1 MKPIANFSV
10 LVTCILVAVLL
21 GGFKGSQGHIQGLA
35 PYHPSLA
42 SWENWVFNRSLQE
55 PHQQERLHEREL
67 EHQIAQVLSQY
78 KTGLKKDRLLRVP
91 EKIVKE
97 SLKYGYDPLLLTALI
112 ITESSFYNWARS
124 NQGALGLMQIRPAT
138 GKAVARE
145 ISMKWKGKPTLYDP
159 EANIA
164 LGAYY
169 LNKMILRFGDLGL
182 ALEAYN
188 HGPSQLSRYLRKGY
202 RPKRYSQKVF
212 QKYNWLQSRSI

>member
-35 PYHPSLA
+35 PYHSSLT

-78 KTGLKKDRLLRVP
+78 ETGLKKDRLLRVP

-145 ISMKWKGKPTLYDP
+145 IPVKWKGKPMLYDP

>member
-78 KTGLKKDRLLRVP
+78 ETGLKKDRLLRVP

-97 SLKYGYDPLLLTALI
+97 SLRYGYDPLLLTALI
-112 ITESSFYNWARS
+112 ITESSFYNWAQS
-124 NQGALGLMQIRPAT
+124 NQGALGLMQVRPAT

-145 ISMKWKGKPTLYDP
+145 ISMKWKGKLTLYDP

-188 HGPSQLSRYLRKGY
+188 QGPSQLSRYLGKGY

>member
-21 GGFKGSQGHIQGLA
+21 GGFNGSQGHIQGLT
-35 PYHPSLA
+35 PYHSSLA
-42 SWENWVFNRSLQE
+42 SWENWVFNRSLQK
-55 PHQQERLHEREL
+55 PHQQERLHERGR
-67 EHQIAQVLSQY
+67 EHQIAQELSRY
-78 KTGLKKDRLLRVP
+78 KTGLKKDRLQHVP
-91 EKIVKE
+91 EWIMKE
-97 SLKYGYDPLLLTALI
+97 SSKYGYDPLLLTALI
-112 ITESSFYNWARS
+112 INESSFYNWAQS
-124 NQGALGLMQIRPAT
+124 NKGALGLMQVRPAT
-138 GKAVARE
+138 GEAMAME
-145 ISMKWKGKPTLYDP
+145 IRMKWKGKSTLHDP

-212 QKYNWLQSRSI
+212 QQYNRLRFRTI

>member
-10 LVTCILVAVLL
+10 LLTCVLVAVLL
-21 GGFKGSQGHIQGLA
+21 GGGKGSRGHVPGLA
-35 PYHPSLA
+35 PYYSVLG
-42 SWENWVFNRSLQE
+42 SWENRVFDRSLKKL
-55 PHQQERLHEREL
+55 HQQERLHASGFED
-67 EHQIAQVLSQY
+67 QIVQVLAHY
-78 KTGLKKDRLLRVP
+78 KTGLKKDRLQHVP
-91 EKIVKE
+91 EWIMKE
-97 SLKYGYDPLLLTALI
+97 SSKYGYDPLLLTALI
-112 ITESSFYNWARS
+112 INESSFYNWAQS
-124 NQGALGLMQIRPAT
+124 NKGALGLMQVRPAT
-138 GKAVARE
+138 GEAMAME
-145 ISMKWKGKPTLYDP
+145 IRMKWKGKSTLHDP

-212 QKYNWLQSRSI
+212 QQYNRLRSRSI

>member
-1 MKPIANFSV
+1 MKPIANFSILFICV
-10 LVTCILVAVLL
+10 LVAVLF
-21 GGFKGSQGHIQGLA
+21 GGAKGSRDHIQGLT
-35 PYHPSLA
+35 PYHSSLG
-42 SWENWVFNRSLQE
+42 
-55 PHQQERLHEREL
+55 L

-78 KTGLKKDRLLRVP
+78 ETGLKKDRLLRVP

-97 SLKYGYDPLLLTALI
+97 SLKYGYDPLLLTAII
-112 ITESSFYNWARS
+112 ITESSFYNWAQS
-124 NQGALGLMQIRPAT
+124 NQGALGLMQVRPAT

-188 HGPSQLSRYLRKGY
+188 QGPSQLSRYLRKGY

>member
-35 PYHPSLA
+35 PYHSSLA

-78 KTGLKKDRLLRVP
+78 ETGLKKDRLLRVP

-138 GKAVARE
+138 GKALARE
-145 ISMKWKGKPTLYDP
+145 ISVKWKGKPMLYDP

>member
-21 GGFKGSQGHIQGLA
+21 GGFNGSQGHIQGLT
-35 PYHPSLA
+35 PYHSSLA
-42 SWENWVFNRSLQE
+42 SWENWVFNRSLQK
-55 PHQQERLHEREL
+55 PHQQERLHERGR
-67 EHQIAQVLSQY
+67 EHQIAQVLSRY

-91 EKIVKE
+91 EQIMQE
-97 SLKYGYDPLLLTALI
+97 SLKYGHDPLLLTALI

-124 NQGALGLMQIRPAT
+124 SQGALGLMQVRPAT

-145 ISMKWKGKPTLYDP
+145 IRMKWKGRSTLYDP
-159 EANIA
+159 ETNIA
-164 LGAYY
+164 LGAHY

-188 HGPSQLSRYLRKGY
+188 HGPSQLSRYLGKGY

-212 QKYNWLQSRSI
+212 RQYNRLRSQSI